1 MLHLSFEPFACICDY
16 KDTHVTF
23 YDSSQGPS
31 FVRTEMARLLGWPEN
46 KVRIKVPYLGSGY
59 GSKLYIKLE
68 ALALALSMI
77 ARKPV
82 KVAYTFEEMFYQI
95 TRHPSTFRIK
105 SGVDKNGKIVARK
118 CEVFWNGG
126 AYADIGPRVTQK
138 AGLTASGPYDIDN
151 VWIDSYA
158 LYTNVTPAGALR
170 GFGVPQL
177 TWAYESHMDMMAR
190 ALTLDPVDF
199 RRRNLIREG
208 RLHATG
214 QILKD
219 APLEK
224 VMDEVLERM
233 QLVGAVR
240 QGHRHG
246 SARSRLRHRHQ
257 GGDVAD
263 HIGCDR
269 QHLGRRLGDALLR
282 HGRHGPGLRHRD
294 GADGRRGPECSG

>member
-31 FVRTEMARLLGWPEN
+31 FVRVEMARLLGWPEN

-82 KVAYTFEEMFYQI
+82 KVACTFEEMFYQI

-138 AGLTASGPYDIDN
+138 AGLTASGPIRHRQCLGRFLRALHQRDAGGRAAW
-151 VWIDSYA
+151 VWR
-158 LYTNVTPAGALR
+158 TPADVGLREPHGHDGACAQPR
-170 GFGVPQL
+170 P
-177 TWAYESHMDMMAR
+177 
-190 ALTLDPVDF
+190 
-199 RRRNLIREG
+199 G
-208 RLHATG
+208 RL
-214 QILKD
+214 
-219 APLEK
+219 P
-224 VMDEVLERM
+224 
-233 QLVGAVR
+233 
-240 QGHRHG
+240 
-246 SARSRLRHRHQ
+246 
-257 GGDVAD
+257 
-263 HIGCDR
+263 
-269 QHLGRRLGDALLR
+269 
-282 HGRHGPGLRHRD
+282 P
-294 GADGRRGPECSG
+294 PEI